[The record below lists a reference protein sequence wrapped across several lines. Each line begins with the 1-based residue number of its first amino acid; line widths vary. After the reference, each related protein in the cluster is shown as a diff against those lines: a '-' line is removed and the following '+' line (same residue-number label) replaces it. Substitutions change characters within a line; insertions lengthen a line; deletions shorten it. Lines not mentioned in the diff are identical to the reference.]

1 MYNNNVMFSL
11 VQICM
16 KNNKP
21 IGTSYIIHVMYI
33 HIIGTG
39 TGDRR
44 QETED
49 KRQKT
54 EDRRQETGGRIP
66 SSIMDHGTMNSCV
79 VVVRLAALRSYDATR
94 FGAGARV
101 FEPCKGCVMACY
113 VTR

>member
-1 MYNNNVMFSL
+1 
-11 VQICM
+11 M

-44 QETED
+44 QETGD
-49 KRQKT
+49 RRQKTKDRRQKT

-101 FEPCKGCVMACY
+101 FEPCKGCV
-113 VTR
+113 VTCFGVR